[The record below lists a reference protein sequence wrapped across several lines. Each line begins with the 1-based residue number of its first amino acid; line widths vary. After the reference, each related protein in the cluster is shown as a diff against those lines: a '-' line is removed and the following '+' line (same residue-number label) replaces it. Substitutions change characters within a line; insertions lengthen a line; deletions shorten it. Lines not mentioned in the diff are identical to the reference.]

1 MDIGPEMPPSPAFPN
16 LAPGNHRVTSDR
28 ATAYNCIAWAAGD
41 DVRWWWPVEAEDVHW
56 PGGVPRVED
65 LASFAAAFATLGYQP
80 CESDGLEPGWEKVAI
95 YAVGRFPKHAA
106 RQLPDGWWTSKLG
119 KSFDIAHTIEA
130 VAGPT
135 YGEPALFL
143 SRLVATEGESTRE

>member
-1 MDIGPEMPPSPAFPN
+1 MDFGPEMLPSPAFPN
-16 LAPGNHRVTSDR
+16 LGPGNHRVTSER

-41 DVRWWWPVEAEDVHW
+41 NARWWWPVEVPDVHW
-56 PGGVPRVED
+56 PEGVPRVED
-65 LASFAAAFATLGYQP
+65 LASFAAAFATLGYEP
-80 CESDGLEPGWEKVAI
+80 CESNDPEPGREKVAI
-95 YAVGRFPKHAA
+95 YAVGGSPKHAA

-135 YGEPALFL
+135 YGEPSLIL
-143 SRLVATEGESTRE
+143 SRPLAAKGESIPG